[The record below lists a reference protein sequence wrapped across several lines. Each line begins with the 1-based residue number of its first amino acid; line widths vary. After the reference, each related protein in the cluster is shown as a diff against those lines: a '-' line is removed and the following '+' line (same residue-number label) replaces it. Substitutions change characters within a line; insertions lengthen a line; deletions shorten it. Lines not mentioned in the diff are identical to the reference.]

1 MVLHI
6 PIILFL
12 LIVPNL
18 SEPLELPRSL
28 ALILLTLIIAVTTPI
43 GLRPRSKILYLPFL
57 VPIFY
62 FISAV
67 VNEQNLLNA
76 LFGGYKRNFGILTY
90 IAVAVIFLIVSN
102 SRNYNST
109 QLFKYTLLPISILII
124 IYSIIQILKID
135 YFIWGETDRV
145 VLTLGNSNYAASY
158 IAILLPTCL
167 YGIVNFRN
175 NIFRFFLGLCF
186 FALIYCGLQT
196 KSFQFL
202 VVAFVT
208 IISFLVI
215 NYFNFIN
222 KIKNTQKLVIILSSI
237 LVFLILLNNFRNLLN
252 ELTSAD
258 DRLAQQRAGLDMFM
272 DHPLFGVGVDNLQ
285 KFMPMYIR
293 PEDIRRE
300 GIDIVADKTH
310 NVLVDHLANG
320 GLFTGTAYILFLGL
334 IFYFIGSIL
343 KHSPK
348 GNLNLALPASIF
360 IGYVF
365 QLFIN
370 TDSIVNLPIPY
381 ICMGLISSYYLQQKN
396 SSAQSI
402 KGSVAIKTQRIS
414 ALILLLIVIPLSSR
428 LLSTDYQVRKVLNN
442 EYNTGEQIV
451 TILNLWPYPRPTELV
466 IVKYIN
472 NLENCKL
479 VNDLSSRLL
488 EVNSRSGQAWFA
500 KSICADAINDQ
511 VSALKFVNK
520 AIEFHPLN
528 VRYLIAKYQLE
539 KFLDIESDS
548 SATLFKLKS
557 LGVEPE

>member
-1 MVLHI
+1 
-6 PIILFL
+6 
-12 LIVPNL
+12 
-18 SEPLELPRSL
+18 
-28 ALILLTLIIAVTTPI
+28 
-43 GLRPRSKILYLPFL
+43 
-57 VPIFY
+57 
-62 FISAV
+62 
-67 VNEQNLLNA
+67 
-76 LFGGYKRNFGILTY
+76 
-90 IAVAVIFLIVSN
+90 
-102 SRNYNST
+102 
-109 QLFKYTLLPISILII
+109 
-124 IYSIIQILKID
+124 
-135 YFIWGETDRV
+135 
-145 VLTLGNSNYAASY
+145 
-158 IAILLPTCL
+158 
-167 YGIVNFRN
+167 
-175 NIFRFFLGLCF
+175 
-186 FALIYCGLQT
+186 
-196 KSFQFL
+196 
-202 VVAFVT
+202 VAFVT